1 MFLNAE
7 TKILWIVNY
16 LAPGFSYDKYLKAY
30 GCELQKGHF
39 PYEYMDGV
47 GKLDDRT
54 IPPKAAFFS
63 QLKNEGISDA
73 DYARCQAVWR
83 DNGMT
88 TMRDYLIWYNNRDV
102 LPFLEALEKKVCLL
116 SKTEHRYVQRWYK
129 CSGTGISVSL

>member
-1 MFLNAE
+1 MVNNNDIQFVIKRQNTFMCFSTPKL
-7 TKILWIVNY
+7 KFCDIVNN

-47 GKLDDRT
+47 GKLDDRA
-54 IPPKAAFFS
+54 IPPQAAFFS

-73 DYARCQAVWR
+73 DYARCQAVWH

-88 TMRDYLIWYNNRDV
+88 MMRDYLI
-102 LPFLEALEKKVCLL
+102 
-116 SKTEHRYVQRWYK
+116 
-129 CSGTGISVSL
+129 